1 MMQNSNQVLENK
13 FDHLYFHAK
22 SYVKRKIIK
31 IMCSTS
37 QKRSGHVVSKI
48 GDLEDFLPGY
58 TKFRVKSKK
67 YNQNMFTLEAI
78 LIIYTFMQNLRLKAK
93 ISQKSRVIHD

>member
-1 MMQNSNQVLENK
+1 MQNSNQVLENK

-37 QKRSGHVVSKI
+37 QKRSGHVESKI

-58 TKFRVKSKK
+58 T
-67 YNQNMFTLEAI
+67 FT
-78 LIIYTFMQNLRLKAK
+78 QNLGLKVK
-93 ISQKSRVIHD
+93 NTIKTCLHWKQF